1 MTILAPTQ
9 KHDPIQQ
16 HLYSRLKQIQHGMQ
30 AKDTEVAANKY
41 ALSEA
46 QNARDI
52 ARDRLSE
59 VEKQTLEVQTNVGV
73 LTKKVSDIQ
82 RQLKS
87 KESDLKATQTL
98 QEKENEEF
106 QVKLQQKL
114 EDIQTELASERDKN
128 LSLQEQFQQ
137 ASKELAD
144 KSARVRSLEKAQQK
158 VETQLDIE
166 RMRVDQLQKLA
177 ASASESQHNQE
188 MEVQYEVYDSFC
200 DS

>member
-1 MTILAPTQ
+1 
-9 KHDPIQQ
+9 
-16 HLYSRLKQIQHGMQ
+16 MQ
-30 AKDTEVAANKY
+30 SKDTEVAAKKY

-46 QNARDI
+46 QNAKDI
-52 ARDRLSE
+52 ASGRLNE
-59 VEKQTLEVQTNVGV
+59 VEKKTLEVQANVGV

-82 RQLKS
+82 RQLKL
-87 KESDLKATQTL
+87 KESVLKATQ
-98 QEKENEEF
+98 EEENEEF
-106 QVKLQQKL
+106 QALINEEIQNLQQKL
-114 EDIQTELASERDKN
+114 EVIRTNLTSERDKA
-128 LSLQEQFQQ
+128 LSFQVQFQQ

-144 KSARVRSLEKAQQK
+144 KLARVQSLEKAQQN

-177 ASASESQHNQE
+177 VPASESQHNQE